1 MQKDRFKFRCIYC
14 ANCCSDKKTIVNA
27 TYLDILRITKGL
39 NLTFNEI
46 LEILGFYIYEKNF
59 SNDFIK
65 KMVIPPIITEKGNT
79 FVGLLKKSTGA
90 CIFLNEKKKC
100 KIYNLRPMFC
110 RTFPFTFKV
119 LNLRRS
125 NLKINVQMFYTIK
138 AKEYCK
144 GISDNAPYISNKKWV
159 KIGKKVIVE
168 LKENNKFIEI
178 WNMNVKK
185 GRIKPTAQNFIKTIL
200 KFENKMKKLTIEH

>member
-90 CIFLNEKKKC
+90 CIFLDEKKKC

-125 NLKINVQMFYTIK
+125 NSKINIQMFYTIK
-138 AKEYCK
+138 AQEYCQ
-144 GISDNAPYISNKKWV
+144 GILDNAPYISNKKWV
-159 KIGKKVIVE
+159 KIGKKVVEE

-178 WNMNVKK
+178 WNMNVEK

-200 KFENKMKKLTIEH
+200 KI

>member
-1 MQKDRFKFRCIYC
+1 MQKDHFKFRCIYC

-90 CIFLNEKKKC
+90 CIFLDEKKKC

-125 NLKINVQMFYTIK
+125 NSKINIQMFYTIK
-138 AKEYCK
+138 AQEYCQ
-144 GISDNAPYISNKKWV
+144 GILDNAPYISNKKWV
-159 KIGKKVIVE
+159 KIGKKVVEE

-178 WNMNVKK
+178 WNMNVEK

-200 KFENKMKKLTIEH
+200 KI